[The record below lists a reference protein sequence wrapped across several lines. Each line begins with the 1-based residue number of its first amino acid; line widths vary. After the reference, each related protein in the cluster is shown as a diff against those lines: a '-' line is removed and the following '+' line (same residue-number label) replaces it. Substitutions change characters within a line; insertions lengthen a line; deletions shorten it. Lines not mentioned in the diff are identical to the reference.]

1 LKISIDTILA
11 VVLVAT
17 PMASIGADEY
27 RVLTET
33 QTKNL
38 FLASQIG
45 AKDGHNKFTIPAIIY
60 QESKAGA
67 DKNHPTFIG
76 AGQVTAGAIKE
87 VIKEEPASLV
97 YCNKSTDVS
106 KLKKLAQSNDACGIA
121 IASGYLKVIRTKYK
135 FHSTEQQLVAY
146 QMGPIAA
153 KRVASSKYSK
163 SVLAHKRKLQ
173 QIME

>member
-1 LKISIDTILA
+1 
-11 VVLVAT
+11 
-17 PMASIGADEY
+17 MASIGADEY
-27 RVLTET
+27 RVLTEK

-45 AKDGHNKFTIPAIIY
+45 VKDGHNKFTIPAIIY

-87 VIKEEPASLV
+87 VIKEAPASLV
-97 YCNKSTDVS
+97 YCKSTDVS

-135 FHSTEQQLVAY
+135 FHLPEQQLVAY